1 MHRPAEC
8 SPWTRA
14 SRLIAGAHFDRSG
27 TIAIKF
33 GLLLPMLLFMVG
45 NSFDHARYMSAKNKL
60 QAAAD
65 AAALGAAREL
75 SLTDTKYEN
84 LQAVAQSMVAA
95 YVDAGASGAG
105 AARTMSAASPQVSTA
120 VSGDPVE
127 VEVIAKVA
135 FAPVFGDM
143 FGMGLSEVS
152 ARAVARVVGRPNICL
167 LALANYGVGGAIWLS
182 QSARMTGQN
191 CSVFS
196 NSTMPGGIVV
206 RESAVLSAYAICSA
220 GGYEGGQGNYNPA
233 PLADCPTFDD
243 PLSGRAEPAVG
254 SCVADK
260 LDIEDQTI
268 ALKPGTYCGG
278 LAIRGNAKVT
288 FEPGVYVMK
297 DGPLLV
303 TDKAEIIGTDVGF
316 FFKGAG
322 ARVDFDVD
330 TSITL
335 SAQTKGEMAG
345 LLFFGARDQSV
356 FTLNRIRSNNARV
369 LIGTLY
375 FPKTSLQ
382 IDADQPV
389 GDQSAYTAIVADR
402 VILMAGPHLVLNTN
416 YDQTDV
422 PVPDGIRGAGQ
433 PVALAR

>member
-1 MHRPAEC
+1 
-8 SPWTRA
+8 
-14 SRLIAGAHFDRSG
+14 
-27 TIAIKF
+27 
-33 GLLLPMLLFMVG
+33 MLLFMVG
-45 NSFDHARYMSAKNKL
+45 NSFDHARYMGVKNKL
-60 QAAAD
+60 QTAAD

-75 SLTDTKYEN
+75 SLTDTKFES
-84 LQAVAQSMVAA
+84 LQAVAQSMVAS
-95 YVDAGASGAG
+95 YVDAGAAG
-105 AARTMSAASPQVSTA
+105 AARTMAVAGATPQVTTNI
-120 VSGDPVE
+120 SGDPVE
-127 VEVIAKVA
+127 VEVIATVPFSPA
-135 FAPVFGDM
+135 FGDM

-152 ARAVARVVGRPNICL
+152 ARAVARVVGRPNICV
-167 LALANYGVGGAIWLS
+167 LALATYGVGGAIWLT

-196 NSTMPGGIVV
+196 NSTMPGGIIV
-206 RESAVLSAYAICSA
+206 RDNAVLTAYAICSA
-220 GGYEGGQGNYNPA
+220 GGYEGGGGSFSPA
-233 PLADCPTFDD
+233 PLVDCPTFDD

-254 SCVADK
+254 SCVATD
-260 LDIEDQTI
+260 LEIEDKKVT
-268 ALKPGTYCGG
+268 LKPGTYCGG
-278 LAIRGNAKVT
+278 LEISGRSKVT

-303 TDKAEIIGTDVGF
+303 TDKAEIVGTDVGF
-316 FFKGAG
+316 YFKGSG

-356 FTLNRIRSNNARV
+356 LTLNRIRSNNARV

-389 GDQSAYTAIVADR
+389 GDQSAYTAIVANR
-402 VILMAGPHLVLNTN
+402 LILMAGPHLVLNTN

-422 PVPDGIRGAGQ
+422 PVPDGIKGAGQ

>member
-1 MHRPAEC
+1 M
-8 SPWTRA
+8 
-14 SRLIAGAHFDRSG
+14 RLLAGVRLDRSG

-33 GLLLPMLLFMVG
+33 GLLLPILLVMVG
-45 NSFDHARYMSAKNKL
+45 SSFDHARYMSVQNKL

-65 AAALGAAREL
+65 AAALATAKEL
-75 SLTDTKYEN
+75 SLTDTKYES

-95 YVDAGASGAG
+95 YVDAGAADAG
-105 AARTMSAASPQVSTA
+105 AAAMRSAEAPQVSTV

-127 VEVIAKVA
+127 VEVIAKVQ
-135 FAPVFGDM
+135 FTPTFGDM
-143 FGMGLSEVS
+143 FGMRLSEVA
-152 ARAVARVVGRPNICL
+152 ARAVARVIGRPNICV
-167 LALANYGVGGAIWLS
+167 LALATYGVGGAIWLS

-196 NSTMPGGIVV
+196 NSTMPGGIIVQ
-206 RESAVLSAYAICSA
+206 ESAVLTAYSICSA
-220 GGYEGGQGNYNPA
+220 GGYEGGKGNFMPA

-254 SCVADK
+254 SCVADG
-260 LDIEDQTI
+260 LEIEDKTVT
-268 ALKPGTYCGG
+268 LKPGTYCEG
-278 LAIRGNAKVT
+278 LKISGRSKVT
-288 FEPGVYVMK
+288 FEPGVYVIK

-303 TDKAEIIGTDVGF
+303 TDEAEITGTDVGF
-316 FFKGAG
+316 FFTGHG
-322 ARVDFDVD
+322 ARVDFDTD

-345 LLFFGARDQSV
+345 LLFFGARNQSV

-375 FPKTSLQ
+375 FPKTTLQ

-389 GDQSAYTAIVADR
+389 GDQSAYTAIVANR

-422 PVPDGIRGAGQ
+422 PVPDGIKGAGQ
-433 PVALAR
+433 PVALSR